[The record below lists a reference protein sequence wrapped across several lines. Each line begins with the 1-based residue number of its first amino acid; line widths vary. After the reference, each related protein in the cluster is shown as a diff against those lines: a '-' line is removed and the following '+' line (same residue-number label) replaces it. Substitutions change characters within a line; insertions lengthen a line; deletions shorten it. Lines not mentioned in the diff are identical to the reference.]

1 MQRIK
6 MMTDSA
12 SDLPRESA
20 QELGIDIIPISI
32 AVDGQGYLE
41 GVDFTPREFYSIMQ
55 SAKEIPTTSQISP
68 VTYCEYYYRAY
79 QEGYTDV
86 ILVGISSTAS
96 ATYLRA
102 KDGVELFLITVRMQR
117 EKLTFTS
124 WIPKPFLLDT
134 AIRSCRQQR

>member
-41 GVDFTPREFYSIMQ
+41 GSILL
-55 SAKEIPTTSQISP
+55 P
-68 VTYCEYYYRAY
+68 VNF
-79 QEGYTDV
+79 
-86 ILVGISSTAS
+86 TAS
-96 ATYLRA
+96 CSRQRKSQPPRRSHRLPTVNIITERTRR
-102 KDGVELFLITVRMQR
+102 DTPMLF
-117 EKLTFTS
+117 
-124 WIPKPFLLDT
+124 W
-134 AIRSCRQQR
+134 